1 MARPFEEERYDR
13 ARPFPEES
21 PATPEESEVQR
32 LAREIASPRYQVDPE
47 LLGQAQADDRR
58 ETGMGRAS
66 DALYSAFARAP
77 MKQRGESNRN
87 VVNLQQAEAL
97 EDRAVTRGRADAD
110 DAQKRDF
117 ADPKSEAS
125 TTARSMFLGTP
136 AGKEFA
142 EEMGMDY
149 FARLP
154 ASQIPGASELL
165 RLAEGRRARDAAAR
179 AAQERAAAA
188 ERAKLEEREFQAGE
202 KAKDR
207 ANRTANTR
215 LLAGQREAAGEQKAS
230 AEAAKAGAVLRRELM
245 NNPATK
251 QAHDVSVAYE
261 KIKTAAKAGT
271 PAGDMSLVFAF
282 MKILDPGSTVREGE
296 YANARDATGVPD
308 RVVNMYN
315 KALSGQLLNPE
326 QRIDFVTQAEGLYKA
341 QINAYEQ
348 VANQYG
354 GLAEKLGLDRSS
366 VVVDM
371 GFGGRQQGGGAT
383 TSAGGVPARA
393 SPAPGG
399 VLMRGPDG
407 AQGYVDETEADEA
420 VANGWEVVE

>member
-13 ARPFPEES
+13 QRPFPEQMPEEP
-21 PATPEESEVQR
+21 PAAPEESEVQK
-32 LAREIASPRYQVDPE
+32 LAREIASPRYQVDPD

-179 AAQERAAAA
+179 AAAAAAA
-188 ERAKLEEREFQAGE
+188 EARARDERNFNYRKENDE
-202 KAKDR
+202 KNR
-207 ANRTANTR
+207 ANRSANAS
-215 LLAGQREAAGEQKAS
+215 LAAGQRREAADRKQNSELT
-230 AEAAKAGAVLRRELM
+230 KAGAVLRDRLM

-251 QAHDVSVAYE
+251 QAVDVGVSHGKMVA
-261 KIKTAAKAGT
+261 ASADPS
-271 PAGDMSLVFAF
+271 PAGDLALIFSF
-282 MKILDPGSTVREGE
+282 MKILDPGSVVKETEF
-296 YANARDATGVPD
+296 ANAQNAANVPD
-308 RVVNMYN
+308 RVRNQWNRAMN
-315 KALSGQLLNPE
+315 GERLSAE
-326 QRIDFVTQAEGLYKA
+326 QRADFLAQAERIKA
-341 QINAYEQ
+341 AQLKPYEQ
-348 VANQYG
+348 IASEYG
-354 GLAEKLGLDRSS
+354 RLAEEMGLDRNT
-366 VVVDM
+366 VVLDL
-371 GFGGRQQGGGAT
+371 GFGGQQRAAGAVG
-383 TSAGGVPARA
+383 S
-393 SPAPGG
+393 GG

-407 AQGYVDETEADEA
+407 AEGYVDEAEADEA
-420 VANGWEVVE
+420 AANGWERVE